1 MVSWLL
7 REKGLGCVEE
17 LDKQTKKV
25 NKEIRCNTSRN
36 RVESETD
43 KLREWRQVVWEMVT
57 HGVSISHAGWLRG
70 VGG

>member
-1 MVSWLL
+1 MVSGLL

-36 RVESETD
+36 TKACD
-43 KLREWRQVVWEMVT
+43 NLLM
-57 HGVSISHAGWLRG
+57 
-70 VGG
+70 

>member
-36 RVESETD
+36 TTACKHLLIID
-43 KLREWRQVVWEMVT
+43 
-57 HGVSISHAGWLRG
+57 
-70 VGG
+70 